1 MTARGRHRPLRLAAC
16 KGQTPCVAM
25 ISASGLTTSKAP
37 QAPEVEEEAA
47 EQVASVRFFSNEWR
61 ITWG

>member
-1 MTARGRHRPLRLAAC
+1 MRLAAC